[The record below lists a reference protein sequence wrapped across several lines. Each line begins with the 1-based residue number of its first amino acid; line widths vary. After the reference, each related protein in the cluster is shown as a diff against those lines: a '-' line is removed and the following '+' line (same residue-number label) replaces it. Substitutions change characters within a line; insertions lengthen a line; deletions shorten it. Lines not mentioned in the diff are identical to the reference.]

1 MLRYVIVSLG
11 GGILFGIMDG
21 LINGNSL
28 AQKLYAAFDPV
39 LRKTIN
45 VPVGIVI
52 DLIYGF
58 ALAGIFLML
67 YRSLPGD
74 SGWLKG
80 ITFGFMVYFFRVVMQ
95 VASQWMMFKVS
106 SGLLLY
112 TLISGLIEM
121 LLLGLYFGLCLSGG
135 RTDAN

>member
-1 MLRYVIVSLG
+1 MSLVG
-11 GGILFGIMDG
+11 LGALLFGIIEGPAKGWGDASVVG
-21 LINGNSL
+21 
-28 AQKLYAAFDPV
+28 AFVVAV
-39 LRKTIN
+39 LTLVGFVAWELHTEHPMLPMPYFRNRKFST
-45 VPVGIVI
+45 G
-52 DLIYGF
+52 
-58 ALAGIFLML
+58 
-67 YRSLPGD
+67 
-74 SGWLKG
+74 SGV

>member
-28 AQKLYAAFDPV
+28 AQKLYAVFDPV
-39 LRKTIN
+39 LRKTVN